1 MDMRSF
7 GLNYEISLMGT
18 GGDLVEGLQTI
29 VQRYKQVSR
38 RLTQEEWRARPLR
51 LRYIDN
57 AMRLTSALQ

>member
-1 MDMRSF
+1 
-7 GLNYEISLMGT
+7 MGT